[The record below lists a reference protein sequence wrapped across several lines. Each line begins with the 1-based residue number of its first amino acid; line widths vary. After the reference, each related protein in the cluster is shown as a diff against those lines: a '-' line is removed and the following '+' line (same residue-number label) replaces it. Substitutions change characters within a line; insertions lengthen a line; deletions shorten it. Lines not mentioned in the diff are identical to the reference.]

1 MAVDRSLEPAVL
13 DREMKRKANASR
25 LLAER
30 IGHRFADASL
40 LERALTHMSALAG
53 GSRIGSYQ
61 RLEFLG
67 DRVLGLAISDMLLKA
82 FPRAGEGELS
92 RRLADLV
99 REEACAEVAR
109 AMELDAAVKLGVSR
123 GQRARLTTA
132 ILADACEAVVGAVFL
147 DAGYETAAALI
158 ERYWNERMLA
168 PVRPLRDPKTM
179 LQEWAQGRGLPTP
192 IYREVERKGPQH
204 NPEFRISVELPDHAP
219 AEGMGKSKR
228 AAEQQAA
235 AAMLDREGISIDADA

>member
-1 MAVDRSLEPAVL
+1 
-13 DREMKRKANASR
+13 MKRKANASR
-25 LLAER
+25 LLEER

-53 GSRIGSYQ
+53 GSRISSYQ

-109 AMELDAAVKLGVSR
+109 AMELDAAVKLGV
-123 GQRARLTTA
+123 
-132 ILADACEAVVGAVFL
+132 
-147 DAGYETAAALI
+147 AAANA
-158 ERYWNERMLA
+158 RGS
-168 PVRPLRDPKTM
+168 RPRFS
-179 LQEWAQGRGLPTP
+179 PTP
-192 IYREVERKGPQH
+192 VKPWSA
-204 NPEFRISVELPDHAP
+204 PCSSTRITRPPPL
-219 AEGMGKSKR
+219 
-228 AAEQQAA
+228 
-235 AAMLDREGISIDADA
+235 